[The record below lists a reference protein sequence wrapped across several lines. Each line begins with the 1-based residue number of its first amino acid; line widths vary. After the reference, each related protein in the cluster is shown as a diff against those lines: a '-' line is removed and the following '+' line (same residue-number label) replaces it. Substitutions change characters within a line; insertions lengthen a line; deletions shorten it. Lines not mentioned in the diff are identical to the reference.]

1 MFCPFVPHCSKSVHS
16 QVTYHS
22 SSCVKVASRPPVAG
36 VCGHVCPVPGTS
48 WYATSIMSGTRCV
61 PVRPGT
67 WYELTKCT
75 QEYVHYPY
83 ITSLL
88 HFALFMLLLRTS
100 TSTRYVTFTRNP
112 HTTST
117 DCCTYLVYTYVL
129 FVVPCRR
136 QSGVVTLQMAN
147 PKANALGFKLVSEVS
162 FLYPFLGR
170 ILLYLVCESE
180 MQMAQFSTKAQAQT
194 RYSSMIK
201 HTRYVPVSN
210 YTYYVYE

>member
-1 MFCPFVPHCSKSVHS
+1 MSQLESTSPAFCPLTGALMFCPFVPHCSKSVHS

-100 TSTRYVTFTRNP
+100 TSTRYNMLPSLVTPTQRVL
-112 HTTST
+112 TAVRTWYIRTS
-117 DCCTYLVYTYVL
+117 CLW
-129 FVVPCRR
+129 
-136 QSGVVTLQMAN
+136 
-147 PKANALGFKLVSEVS
+147 
-162 FLYPFLGR
+162 YPAAVNQGW
-170 ILLYLVCESE
+170 
-180 MQMAQFSTKAQAQT
+180 
-194 RYSSMIK
+194 
-201 HTRYVPVSN
+201 
-210 YTYYVYE
+210 